1 MAGHAPRPAFVVVGD
16 DAMRAFKPVADP
28 LDELAT
34 LHVVRS
40 MVELESA
47 LTTNPRSILVGD
59 AKAVLAQRSLLGNL
73 RRVLLVPMVFV
84 NEGPVP
90 APQQQLLRAFG
101 GNWVLDTTQ
110 PTPRDIE
117 ALVELA
123 RSARAPLDLER
134 LPLGVLLERL
144 AGSKATAQITIACP
158 HSPVLWLSNE
168 PPESRPCVGQSTCG
182 GWYGT
187 VVVRGGVLV
196 HCETGAGIYDKLA
209 KEQVL
214 SVTRGYSNVSAVFL
228 LPRTPQVRATATT
241 ATQAVPPPPR
251 KDEAQMSEL
260 DKVLKV
266 ASGLRGIARSNASGG
281 IEEFTGQLD
290 AESVCAVAAMCS
302 QHLAKISELLGCGDL
317 VAWALTTE
325 ASGFYVHQSR
335 DGLVAIVGEAN
346 KNPDTVLRKT
356 GQALKGA

>member
-90 APQQQLLRAFG
+90 PPQQQVLRAFG
-101 GNWVLDTTQ
+101 GNWVLDATQ
-110 PTPRDIE
+110 PTPRDVE

-144 AGSKATAQITIACP
+144 ANSKATAQITIACP

-168 PPESRPCVGQSTCG
+168 PPESRPCVGQSNCG

-196 HCETGAGIYDKLA
+196 HCETGAGILDRQA

-228 LPRTPQVRATATT
+228 LPRTPP
-241 ATQAVPPPPR
+241 QAVPPQPR

-266 ASGLRGIARSNASGG
+266 ASGLRGIARSNSAGG

-302 QHLAKISELLGCGDL
+302 QHLHKIAELLGCGDL

-335 DGLVAIVGEAN
+335 DGLVAIVGETN
-346 KNPDTVLRKT
+346 KNPDAVLRKT